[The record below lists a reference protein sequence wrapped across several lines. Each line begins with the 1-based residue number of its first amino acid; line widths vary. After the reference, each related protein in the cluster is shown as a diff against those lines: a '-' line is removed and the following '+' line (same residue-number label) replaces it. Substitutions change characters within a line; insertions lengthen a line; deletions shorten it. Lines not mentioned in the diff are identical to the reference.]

1 VGFYSDSVAPR
12 LVDVICSPKG
22 LNKWRAR
29 CVEGLTGEVVEVGFG
44 AGRNLLLYPST
55 VTKVIAIEP
64 SPVMRSHA
72 SKQIVASPIPV
83 TWGGLDGQRLDLAND
98 SADAAVVTF
107 SLCTIPD
114 PVAALRELRRV
125 VRSGGELRVLEHGLA
140 PDESVATWQRR
151 LDPVQKTL
159 AGGCHLTRDPVAAV
173 AAAGWTITA
182 DYHRFAPGPKFFSY
196 FTSLRAI

>member
-1 VGFYSDSVAPR
+1 VGFYANSVAPR
-12 LVDVICSPKG
+12 FVDLICSPKG

-29 CVEGLTGEVVEVGFG
+29 CVEGLSGTVVEVGFG
-44 AGRNLLLYPST
+44 AGRNLLLFPDS

-64 SPVMRSHA
+64 SPVMRA
-72 SKQIVASPIPV
+72 RATKQIVASPIPV
-83 TWGGLDGQRLDLAND
+83 VWGGLDGQHLDLSDD

-114 PVAALRELRRV
+114 PVVALRELRRV
-125 VRSGGELRVLEHGLA
+125 VRPGGELRVLEHGLA

-151 LDPVQKTL
+151 LNPIQNVL

-173 AAAGWTITA
+173 QSAGWTITA

-196 FTSLRAI
+196 FTSLRAR